1 MTTWAEFSAD
11 APHIAAIFTRRH
23 RAAGNLCLLATLRS
37 DGFPRISPMEPH
49 IFENRLLLPEMP
61 GTTKFRDLARDP
73 RFCLHTATIDTQV
86 TDGDAKLWGL
96 AHVAT
101 DTTLLRRFAETL
113 FDQTGLDVRGQQFD
127 LFAADI
133 TGASAVE
140 VRDGRLDITVW
151 NPGQTERVVHKH

>member
-1 MTTWAEFSAD
+1 
-11 APHIAAIFTRRH
+11 
-23 RAAGNLCLLATLRS
+23 
-37 DGFPRISPMEPH
+37 MEPH